1 MNPIWDGCYII
12 GLITILFNFF
22 FVFFNIG
29 HVKKKYGSPFS
40 GYNFTEKV
48 NKMGAC

>member
-1 MNPIWDGCYII
+1 MGWLLYNWINY
-12 GLITILFNFF
+12 NSFF